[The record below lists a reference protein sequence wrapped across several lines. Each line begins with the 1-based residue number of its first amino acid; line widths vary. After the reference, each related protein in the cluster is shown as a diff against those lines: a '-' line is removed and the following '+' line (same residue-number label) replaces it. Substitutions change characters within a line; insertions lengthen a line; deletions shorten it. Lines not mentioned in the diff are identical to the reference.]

1 VAKAPTPKRYALALF
16 QLAEGQGKQEP
27 WLEELQRVQATLAD
41 ATISTYLSTPRVRIG
56 DKLDVVK
63 QLLEGFDPMVANL
76 IGLLVSRQAQS
87 LLPHLITAYGELLN
101 ASLGRVQ
108 AQVTSSV
115 SLSPEQQTHLRETLR
130 KMLDKDVALEMD
142 VDADI
147 IGGMVIRVGDQ
158 VIDGSVRTRLETLK
172 HRLEHESL
180 A

>member
-1 VAKAPTPKRYALALF
+1 
-16 QLAEGQGKQEP
+16 
-27 WLEELQRVQATLAD
+27 
-41 ATISTYLSTPRVRIG
+41 VRIG

-115 SLSPEQQTHLRETLR
+115 PLSSEQQTRLRETLR

>member
-27 WLEELQRVQATLAD
+27 WLEELQRAQATLDD

-56 DKLDVVK
+56 DKLNVVK
-63 QLLEGFDPMVANL
+63 QILDGCDPMVANL
-76 IGLLVSRQAQS
+76 IGLLVSRQTLS
-87 LLPHLITAYGELLN
+87 LLPGLITAYGELLN
-101 ASLGRVQ
+101 TSLGRVQ

-115 SLSPEQQTHLRETLR
+115 PLSDEQQTRLREMLR
-130 KMLDKDVALEMD
+130 KMLDKDVELEAK
-142 VDADI
+142 VDTDT

-158 VIDGSVRTRLETLK
+158 VIDGSVRTRLEALK
-172 HRLEHESL
+172 QRLEHESL